1 MENKI
6 LLCPLVSYDL
16 DRSIRAIK
24 SCFTQKDHELV
35 YGVHVVIN
43 SQDTDFTLE
52 ISKYCDDNEI
62 KYSITKSDGTPGT
75 GKNSVLEIFQNSEY
89 THLSQLDGDDLFY
102 PTFLK
107 QIQRHLYKYPTTDVL
122 ATLPCDSIYR
132 NPEEGAIE
140 IDNGFYALIWT
151 THYIT
156 WSTLSMLGEDRI
168 FSDKFTG
175 NYGRFI
181 LFSKKISKNFRF
193 DSSFIVGEDLKL
205 HFEFLHAHQ
214 KDDISYWFTS
224 ASDGWVRDTSS
235 IGIQKSNSNTTLDGE
250 NVIVRNDENTER
262 LKEYIESTMMRYR
275 SAPCEIPVDFAPIYM
290 TYEEKKDFLNEFI
303 S

>member
-16 DRSIRAIK
+16 NRSIRAIK
-24 SCFTQKDHELV
+24 SCFTQKDHKLL

-43 SQDTDFTLE
+43 SQDLDFTSE
-52 ISKYCDDNEI
+52 ISKYCNDNVIE
-62 KYSITKSDGTPGT
+62 YSITQSDGTPGT
-75 GKNSVLEIFQNSEY
+75 GKNSVLEIFQNSDY

-122 ATLPCDSIYR
+122 ATLPCDSIYI
-132 NPEEGAIE
+132 NYEDGFDKLE
-140 IDNGFYALIWT
+140 NGFYSLIWS

-156 WSTLSMLGEDRI
+156 WSTQSMLGEDRI
-168 FSDKFTG
+168 FSDDFTG
-175 NYGRFI
+175 NYARFI
-181 LFSKKISKNFRF
+181 LFSKKISENFRF
-193 DSSFIVGEDLKL
+193 DSTFMVGEDLKL
-205 HFEFLHAHQ
+205 HFELLHAHQ

-224 ASDGWVRDTSS
+224 ASDTWVRDTSS
-235 IGIQKSNSNTTLDGE
+235 MGIQKSNSNTFLGGE
-250 NVIVRNDENTER
+250 KIIVKDEGNTER
-262 LKEYIESTMMRYR
+262 LKEYVENSMMRYR

-290 TYEEKKDFLNEFI
+290 THEEKKDFLNEFI
-303 S
+303 C